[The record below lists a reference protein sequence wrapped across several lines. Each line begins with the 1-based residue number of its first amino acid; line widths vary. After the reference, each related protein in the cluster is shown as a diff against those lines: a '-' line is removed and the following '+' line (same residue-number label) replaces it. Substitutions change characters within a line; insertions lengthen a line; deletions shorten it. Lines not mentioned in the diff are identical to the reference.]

1 MRTLSGDGKLNK
13 STEDIAT
20 KDLFKV
26 KLRKKI
32 KQSIISITFIQE
44 YWLKWK
50 EKVKELPVVRDLNPP
65 IVTGISGSQKMLLPC
80 LC

>member
-26 KLRKKI
+26 KCRKKI

-44 YWLKWK
+44 Y
-50 EKVKELPVVRDLNPP
+50 
-65 IVTGISGSQKMLLPC
+65 
-80 LC
+80 